1 MTATQAPPRT
11 MYRLRSRHQLRDQM
25 TWRRMTIRELAIAC
39 GGDKYRSS
47 IGNLSSGARDHVG
60 PKLARRIEEALF
72 PGTAPGS
79 LFDAVVTTAQ
89 PDIRISRG
97 GRAA

>member
-1 MTATQAPPRT
+1 MTATATPPRT
-11 MYRLRSRHQLRDQM
+11 MYRLRSRYQLRDQM
-25 TWRRMTIRELAIAC
+25 TFRRMTVRELAIAC

-47 IGNLSSGARDHVG
+47 IGNLRSGARNNVG

-72 PGTAPGS
+72 PGSAPGS
-79 LFDAVVTTAQ
+79 LFDAVVTTVQ
-89 PDIRISRG
+89 SDTSQYRG